1 MLEISTILSA
11 IKRRNVLIYRVNEKV
26 KKIQD
31 TKDPKKKA
39 ALESERSEF
48 RTKAIEVTS
57 VMHPQVK
64 NAIRRVEQMVEKMLR
79 DYVKLNYSIS
89 MKRRSSL
96 ITKEF

>member
-1 MLEISTILSA
+1 MLL
-11 IKRRNVLIYRVNEKV
+11 YRVSERV

-31 TKDPKKKA
+31 TKDPKKKEQ
-39 ALESERSEF
+39 LESERSEF
-48 RTKAIEVTS
+48 RQKTIEVTS

-79 DYVKLNYSIS
+79 DYIKLSYNMS

-96 ITKEF
+96 ITKEY